1 MFTMQRL
8 TIRKEIFLIGVGFL
22 IALSVIFIFMQAVIL
37 YRSGMEEARLR
48 IAGANKQIASYVEA
62 HLEGLA
68 AAVKVMAANPDVV
81 SGDEE
86 SMERILSYFRFIEE
100 SNPNVKYC
108 YAGYENGK
116 LLINDYIPPAGF
128 DPKTRPWYRSAVARY
143 PKLSIGFPYQD
154 IKDKEWLNSVSMAFT
169 DNTGIRGVFS
179 IDSTVNRMDG
189 LINSIKSFN
198 FQTNYVIDS
207 GGTVLVHEN
216 QSYIGRHLDTLT
228 PDSVGLF
235 TEDSGYISYTLG
247 NRSRIAFYT
256 KLKVTN
262 WIIISAIDSRE
273 VFIPVL
279 FKVLLA
285 VLFMLSVSITL
296 GISQVK
302 VYESRFV
309 RPLESLKRRVT
320 DITSGKNTHEPEKP
334 FSNPEL
340 AAIAAHIE
348 EMTETSL
355 SRKAYE
361 FQLIL
366 ESTSDGILVLD
377 DSSQVI
383 HYNRRFLELWGLD
396 KELDSKKFDNSAFD
410 KMLESVRP
418 EYIDVL
424 MTRSQVPSGNTT
436 DLVYLKNG
444 TVLEQNSCSLMGD
457 GWISGRLW
465 NYKNVTEKTKVEEKL
480 KLLAATDDLTGL
492 WNRRHFMNQAE
503 HEIAQALRHDRPLCI
518 IQLDIDHFK
527 KINDTHGHAA
537 GDRVLKFLASSL
549 KKQLRSTDTI
559 GRIGG
564 EEFVILFPDTD
575 LQTANAVAEKIR
587 KFFESNRVNH
597 DGKLLS
603 ITISMGITS
612 LCSGNNHIDILL
624 RQADEACYAAKDAG
638 RNCTILWNESLHTSA
653 KSR

>member
-1 MFTMQRL
+1 MQRL

-22 IALSVIFIFMQAVIL
+22 IALSVIFIFMQSVIL

-68 AAVKVMAANPDVV
+68 AAVKIIAANPDVV
-81 SGDEE
+81 TGGDE
-86 SMERILSYFRFIEE
+86 SMERVLTYFRYIEE

-116 LLINDYIPPAGF
+116 LLINDYVPPEGF
-128 DPKTRPWYRSAVARY
+128 DPKTRPWYKSAVARY
-143 PKLSIGFPYQD
+143 PELSIGFPYRD
-154 IKDKEWLNSVSMAFT
+154 IKNQEWLNSVAMAFT
-169 DNTGIRGVFS
+169 DDTGIRGVFS
-179 IDSTVNRMDG
+179 IDSTINRMDG
-189 LINSIKSFN
+189 LINSIKSFD
-198 FQTNYVIDS
+198 FQTNFVIDS

-216 QSYIGRHLDTLT
+216 PDYIGQNLNLLA
-228 PDSVGLF
+228 PGSAGLI
-235 TEDSGYISYTLG
+235 TEDSGYISYTLD

-273 VFIPVL
+273 VFVPVL
-279 FKVLLA
+279 LKVFLA
-285 VLFMLSVSITL
+285 VLFMLSVSIAF
-296 GISQVK
+296 GIAQVK

-309 RPLESLKRRVT
+309 RPLEYLKKRVA
-320 DITSGKNTHEPEKP
+320 DITSGKNTHEREEP

-340 AAIAAHIE
+340 AAIVAHIE

-361 FQLIL
+361 LQLIL

-377 DSSQVI
+377 ESSQVI
-383 HYNRRFLELWGLD
+383 HYNRRFLELWNLG
-396 KELDSKKFDNSAFD
+396 KELDSGKFNNSTFGRI
-410 KMLESVRP
+410 LESVLP
-418 EYIDVL
+418 EYTDMM
-424 MTRSQVPSGNTT
+424 MTRHQVTSGNTT

-444 TVLEQNSCSLMGD
+444 TVLEQNSCSLIGG
-457 GWISGRLW
+457 GWISGTLW
-465 NYKNVTEKTKVEEKL
+465 NYKDVTEKTRVEEKL
-480 KLLAATDDLTGL
+480 KLLADTDDLTGL
-492 WNRRHFMNQAE
+492 WNRRHFMERAE
-503 HEIAQALRHDRPLCI
+503 YEIAQALRHGRPLCL

-537 GDRVLKFLASSL
+537 GDRALKFLASSL
-549 KKQLRSTDTI
+549 KEQLRSTDTI

-564 EEFVILFPDTD
+564 EEFVILLPNTGPQSAYD
-575 LQTANAVAEKIR
+575 VAEKMR
-587 KFFESNRVNH
+587 TFFEYNRVDF
-597 DGKLLS
+597 DGKMLS

-612 LCSGNNHIDILL
+612 LTPEIRHIDVLL
-624 RQADEACYAAKDAG
+624 RQADQACYAAKAEG
-638 RNCTILWNESLHTSA
+638 RNRTILWNEALQ
-653 KSR
+653 R

>member
-1 MFTMQRL
+1 MQRL
-8 TIRKEIFLIGVGFL
+8 TIRKEIFLIGLGFL
-22 IALSVIFIFMQAVIL
+22 IAVSVIFILMQSVIL

-48 IAGANKQIASYVEA
+48 IAGSNKEIASYVEA

-68 AAVKVMAANPDVV
+68 TAVKIMAANPDVV
-81 SGDEE
+81 TGNDE
-86 SMERILSYFRFIEE
+86 SMERVLSYFRSIEE

-116 LLINDYIPPAGF
+116 LLINDYIPPVGF
-128 DPKTRPWYRSAVARY
+128 DPKTRPWYQAALARY
-143 PKLSIGFPYQD
+143 PELSIGFPYRD
-154 IKDKEWLNSVSMAFT
+154 IKNHEWLNSVSMAFK
-169 DNTGIRGVFS
+169 DDTGIRGVFS
-179 IDSTVNRMDG
+179 VDSTVNRIDG

-216 QSYIGRHLDTLT
+216 QGYIGQNLNLLAQGLT
-228 PDSVGLF
+228 GLI

-273 VFIPVL
+273 VFVPVL
-279 FKVLLA
+279 LKVFLA

-296 GISQVK
+296 GIIQVK

-320 DITSGKNTHEPEKP
+320 DITSGKSTHESEEP

-355 SRKAYE
+355 SRKTYE
-361 FQLIL
+361 LQLIL

-383 HYNRRFLELWGLD
+383 HYNRRFLEMWDLG
-396 KELDSKKFDNSAFD
+396 KELDFGEFDKSAFGR
-410 KMLESVRP
+410 MLESVMP
-418 EYIDVL
+418 EYIDVM
-424 MTRSQVPSGNTT
+424 MTRHQVTNGNTT

-444 TVLEQNSCSLMGD
+444 TVLEQNSCSLIGG

-465 NYKNVTEKTKVEEKL
+465 NYKDVTEKTRVEEKL
-480 KLLAATDDLTGL
+480 KFLAATDDLTGL
-492 WNRRHFMNQAE
+492 WNRRHFMGRAE
-503 HEIAQALRHDRPLCI
+503 YEIAQARRHGRPLCI

-527 KINDTHGHAA
+527 KINDTYGHAA
-537 GDRVLKFLASSL
+537 GDRVLRFLASSL
-549 KKQLRSTDTI
+549 QDQLRATDTI

-564 EEFVILFPDTD
+564 EEFVILFPNTG
-575 LQTANAVAEKIR
+575 LGTAFAVAEKIR
-587 KFFESNRVNH
+587 TFFESSMVDY
-597 DGKLLS
+597 DGKMLS
-603 ITISMGITS
+603 ITISMGISS
-612 LCSGNNHIDILL
+612 LGSGNEHIDDLL
-624 RQADEACYAAKDAG
+624 RQADEACYAAKDGG
-638 RNCTILWNESLHTSA
+638 RNRTILWNEALHGGA
-653 KSR
+653 